1 VNKKIFIGILVV
13 ISLIVVFGFIW
24 KSSQR
29 VMITTDRTGYKLW
42 EAPKIII
49 RNNLVKNICFSS
61 CYPYFLEEKKE
72 NWKSCL
78 CGKCQKPD
86 LVEKCIES
94 NQVKAFELILYKL
107 EAGLYQIAV
116 PVCIDCKVGQDFRE
130 SKRFYSNQFMVK
142 EK

>member
-1 VNKKIFIGILVV
+1 MNKKIFIGILVV

-78 CGKCQKPD
+78 YGKCQKPD

-94 NQVKAFELILYKL
+94 NQVKAFELILSKL

-116 PVCIDCKVGQDFRE
+116 PVCIDCKVGQGFRE